1 MVIKMNDQDN
11 NKIGFVVKNDD
22 NAIKSSLILEK
33 WFNQRGIEIIRKK
46 GFSVSE
52 KSVETDFLCI
62 FVLGGDGTFLS
73 ASRWA
78 GLKPSPM
85 IGVKF
90 GEVGFLAE
98 ITEDQIFQ
106 AAEAIINGNY
116 TVQHRIRLEIRLIR
130 NGETII
136 SENVLNDVVINKRSI
151 ARLARIKTIV
161 NDFSL
166 TTYTGDGLIIAT
178 PTGSTAYSMAAGG
191 PIIHPYVPCII
202 MTPICPFTLTNRP
215 LILPEFS
222 KIILEPEERSSEL
235 ILTLDGQEGINI
247 IAGDIIHIE
256 KAIHPV
262 PMIMLS
268 GNEYF
273 DVLKK
278 KLRWS
283 GGRI

>member
-1 MVIKMNDQDN
+1 MNN
-11 NKIGFVVKNDD
+11 TKSKKIGFVVKNDD
-22 NAIKSSLILEK
+22 NAIKRSLMLEK

-46 GFSVSE
+46 GLPISE
-52 KSVETDFLCI
+52 KSSETDFMCI

-78 GLKPSPM
+78 GIKPSPM

-98 ITEDQIFQ
+98 ISEDQIFP

-116 TVQHRIRLEIRLIR
+116 TVQHRIRLEIKLVR
-130 NGETII
+130 NGKTIV
-136 SENVLNDVVINKRSI
+136 SENVLNDMVINKRSL

-235 ILTLDGQEGINI
+235 ILTLDGQEGIDI
-247 IAGDIIHIE
+247 MAGDLIYVE
-256 KAIHPV
+256 KAEYPV

-268 GNEYF
+268 GNDYF